1 MKKKLAVITL
11 AGLMGVLT
19 ACGSGNSTAATQ
31 AQTEA
36 KTEAVTEA
44 KTEAKTETET
54 AAQTDNK
61 AGESSEGSTDVS
73 GESETAAQSASKS
86 ETDHYPVTIS
96 TFNFNKEP
104 VEETFMEAP
113 KKVITAWQNSVE
125 TMLALGLEDNI
136 ISIIGVSEDDISPS
150 LREAYAKIKDKEFN
164 DFTDSNAAMSK
175 EAAIMLEPDF
185 ILAWKSTFS
194 DKSLGDVDYWQ
205 ENGVNTYMALN
216 SNDISENRTVD
227 NEYQDIL
234 TVGKIFNVED
244 KAQVLV
250 DEMKASVDKVTL
262 GTEGQEKKKVLIIE
276 FLGDTISI
284 YDKTSLAGDMVTK
297 MGGELVDTAKDI
309 SAEDIVN
316 LDPDVIFTIHMD
328 GYGEGA
334 GSDAVKSITEN
345 PAYSSLK
352 AVKDS
357 QVFPLNLS
365 DVYTSGIRTIDGLN
379 AIGKAL
385 YPELYQD

>member
-1 MKKKLAVITL
+1 
-11 AGLMGVLT
+11 
-19 ACGSGNSTAATQ
+19 
-31 AQTEA
+31 
-36 KTEAVTEA
+36 
-44 KTEAKTETET
+44 
-54 AAQTDNK
+54 
-61 AGESSEGSTDVS
+61 
-73 GESETAAQSASKS
+73 
-86 ETDHYPVTIS
+86 
-96 TFNFNKEP
+96 
-104 VEETFMEAP
+104 
-113 KKVITAWQNSVE
+113 
-125 TMLALGLEDNI
+125 
-136 ISIIGVSEDDISPS
+136 
-150 LREAYAKIKDKEFN
+150 
-164 DFTDSNAAMSK
+164 MSK

-227 NEYQDIL
+227 NEYQDIM

-244 KAQVLV
+244 KAQALV
-250 DEMKASVDKVTL
+250 DEMKASVDKVT
-262 GTEGQEKKKVLIIE
+262 TATQGQEKKKVLVIE